1 MARVYKRKMTESQ
14 EQKAGQDTT
23 REFTADGELNKPRS
37 EAVDG
42 HHLIETAGTK
52 PVFRADMTAS
62 EKMEAMVIHAQS
74 QKKYLDEMAFMNEEV
89 TVRVHPST
97 DKNANPFPEV
107 FVNGRVQ
114 RFVRGAEQKV
124 RRCFV
129 EVLARA
135 KGTTFDNVKMKDTEG
150 EDKYVYPTHT
160 AEVYPFVV
168 IGDTPKGDAWLKQVM
183 AQA

>member
-1 MARVYKRKMTESQ
+1 MARVYKRKMVESQ
-14 EQKAGQDTT
+14 EHKVGQDGV
-23 REFTADGELNKPRS
+23 REFQADGELNKPKS
-37 EAVDG
+37 KTVDG
-42 HHLIETAGTK
+42 HHMIEVAG
-52 PVFRADMTAS
+52 V
-62 EKMEAMVIHAQS
+62 EATN
-74 QKKYLDEMAFMNEEV
+74 KKWLDEMAFMNEIV
-89 TVRVHPST
+89 TVRVHPTT

-135 KGTTFDNVKMKDTEG
+135 KGTTFDNVKSKDPEG
-150 EDKYVYPTHT
+150 EDKYSYPTHT

-168 IGDTPKGDAWLKQVM
+168 INDTPKGEAWLKSVL

>member
-1 MARVYKRKMTESQ
+1 MPRVYKPRKMVESQ
-14 EQKAGQDTT
+14 EQKVGQDGV
-23 REFTADGELNKPRS
+23 REIQADGELNKAKS

-42 HHLIETAGTK
+42 HHLIE
-52 PVFRADMTAS
+52 PVGI
-62 EKMEAMVIHAQS
+62 EATN
-74 QKKYLDEMAFMNEEV
+74 QKWLDEMAFINEEV

-124 RRCFV
+124 RRCYV

-168 IGDTPKGDAWLKQVM
+168 IGDTPKGEAWLKRVL

>member
-23 REFTADGELNKPRS
+23 REFNADGELNKPRS
-37 EAVDG
+37 ETVDG
-42 HHLIETAGTK
+42 HHLIETAG
-52 PVFRADMTAS
+52 A
-62 EKMEAMVIHAQS
+62 EAGN
-74 QKKYLDEMAFMNEEV
+74 KKWLDEMAFMNEEV

-135 KGTTFDNVKMKDTEG
+135 KGTTFDNVKMKDPEG

-168 IGDTPKGDAWLKQVM
+168 IGDTPKGDVWLKRVM